1 MLDKRFVR
9 ENPDKLKEALEKRGY
24 DMSLEAFLKTEEER
38 RTDLRLIEEL
48 RNIRNV
54 VSTKIGELKR
64 LKKEEVNNIFK
75 KIKETRS
82 FEGTILENIKVQSR
96 TISVPIFTVEEIEAD
111 KLEEPS
117 GEMVTPIIGSKELV
131 ERIIEKNDLEAPLI
145 DSMKYISNGISVLE
159 DKKMK
164 IYERKADNFLLNVPN
179 IPHESVPI
187 GKDETENVVVR
198 TWGEPHEF
206 DFPPLNH
213 WDIAETHNIID
224 FDRASKIAGARF
236 SLMRGYGAR
245 LERSLMNF
253 MLDLNTSKGYTEVFP
268 PILVNRE
275 SMTGTGQLPK
285 FEAEL
290 FRIADPEFYLIPTAE
305 VPVTNIHRNEILS
318 ESDLPI
324 YYTAY
329 TPCFRREAGSYGKD
343 TRGLIRQHQFNK
355 VELVKFV
362 KPEDSYNEL
371 ERLTNDAEDILQR
384 LGLPYRVVALCT
396 GDLGFSAAKTYDLEV
411 WLPGQ
416 QKYREI
422 SSCSNFEDF
431 QARRS
436 NIRFKREG
444 KKGTEFVHTLNG
456 SGLAIGRTVVAILEN
471 YQQKDGSVVI
481 PESLRG
487 YMGIDVIK

>member
-1 MLDKRFVR
+1 MLDIRFVR
-9 ENPDKLKEALEKRGY
+9 ENVSAVEEALRKRNY
-24 DMSLEAFLKTEEER
+24 ALSLSDFLSIEEER
-38 RTDLRLIEEL
+38 RGLLRETEDLRNRRNTVSEE
-48 RNIRNV
+48 
-54 VSTKIGELKR
+54 IGRLKR
-64 LKKEEVNNIFK
+64 EKKDAAGLMPEMKSVSDR
-75 KIKETRS
+75 IKELDGKSALLDEKVRE
-82 FEGTILENIKVQSR
+82 FILNI
-96 TISVPIFTVEEIEAD
+96 
-111 KLEEPS
+111 
-117 GEMVTPIIGSKELV
+117 
-131 ERIIEKNDLEAPLI
+131 
-145 DSMKYISNGISVLE
+145 
-159 DKKMK
+159 
-164 IYERKADNFLLNVPN
+164 PN
-179 IPHESVPI
+179 IPHSSVPV
-187 GKDETENVVVR
+187 GKDETGNAVVR
-198 TWGEPHEF
+198 TWGEPKEF

-213 WDIAETHNIID
+213 WDIAEMLGIID

-236 SLMRGYGAR
+236 ALMKGAGAK
-245 LERSLMNF
+245 LERALMNF

-285 FEAEL
+285 FEVEL

-305 VPVTNIHRNEILS
+305 VPVTNIHRDEILQ
-318 ESDLPI
+318 EKDLPL

-362 KPEDSYNEL
+362 KPEDSYDEL
-371 ERLTNDAEDILQR
+371 EKLTANAEDILQK
-384 LGLPYRVVALCT
+384 LDLPYRVVALCT
-396 GDLGFSAAKTYDLEV
+396 GDLGFSASKTYDLEV

-416 QKYREI
+416 QRYREI

-431 QARRS
+431 QARRA

-471 YQQKDGSVVI
+471 YQQKDGSVLV
-481 PESLRG
+481 PDALRKYTG
-487 YMGIDVIK
+487 MEMIR